1 MDRMKLAIICHF
13 STSQI
18 RGQLDL
24 VDGSLC
30 EYKDFGLWNVNI
42 INGLKNR
49 DDIEL
54 HVIAPHKGMRHAT
67 QEFKYEGVSYHF
79 FRRDL
84 PYPWAQL
91 EHYLCPQNRR
101 AYPRN
106 RKRVKAFIEKI
117 KPDLVN
123 LIGAENPY
131 YSITA
136 LDVEDI
142 PIIIHCQTV
151 YANPDRIK
159 NTGKMDQYRWDTEIK
174 LFHKTPYIACNGRM
188 YYDLIKQY
196 APESIIFPRRWPS
209 PQFPEI
215 PEVEKKYDF
224 VFFARALSKN
234 KGFDNAV
241 EAMGQF
247 VKIHS
252 GATFLAIG
260 KKDHDW
266 PIYERR
272 IKELGIE
279 GSVITHDSITSY
291 EEMLKFVRQG
301 RFSLLPLTMDVVSGT
316 ILESMR
322 MGMPVITCRT
332 SGTPSLNEKRKT
344 VLISEIGDSKGLC
357 QNMVSLYESPELQ
370 EELRHNAI
378 LFIKEKDELN
388 SHNID
393 IMVKQYQAIIAHYN
407 RRTPIPEELLYNTE
421 ESIDYRNK

>member
-1 MDRMKLAIICHF
+1 MNKIRLAIICHF

-18 RGQLDL
+18 REKLKL
-24 VDGSLC
+24 VDEKFCS
-30 EYKDFGLWNVNI
+30 YKDFGLWNDSI

-54 HVIAPHKGMRHAT
+54 HVISPHRGMKHPT
-67 QEFKYEGVSYHF
+67 QEFVLENVNYHF
-79 FRRDL
+79 FWKEL
-84 PYPWAQL
+84 PRPWEQL
-91 EHYLCPQNRR
+91 EFYLCPQVKRHYSRNRR
-101 AYPRN
+101 YVR
-106 RKRVKAFIEKI
+106 RFIKSI

-123 LIGAENPY
+123 LIGAENTY

-136 LDVEDI
+136 LDVENI

-159 NTGKMDQYRWDTEIK
+159 NTGKMNQYRWDTELK

-196 APESIIFPRRWPS
+196 APNSIIFPRRWPS
-209 PQFPEI
+209 SQFPDI

-224 VFFARALSKN
+224 VYFARDLSKN
-234 KGFDNAV
+234 KGFDNAI

-247 VKIHS
+247 VKIHP
-252 GATFLAIG
+252 GATFMAVGL
-260 KKDHDW
+260 KDHDW
-266 PIYERR
+266 PIYEKR

-279 GSVITHDSITSY
+279 GAIITHAPITSY
-291 EEMLKFVRQG
+291 QEMLRFVRQG

-357 QNMVSLYESPELQ
+357 ENMLSLYESPELQ
-370 EELRHNAI
+370 KELRHNAA

-388 SHNID
+388 SHNTEV
-393 IMVKQYQAIIAHYN
+393 MVSQYKAVIAHYYN
-407 RRTPIPEELLYNTE
+407 ETPIPKELLYSTE
-421 ESIDYRNK
+421 ENIDSRNK